1 VTPPMLPIKDQIIYC
16 PLVLW
21 IN

>member
-1 VTPPMLPIKDQIIYC
+1 MFPIKDQIIYC